1 MPQPVASPP
10 PPSMDRTLLSKRL
23 GGVFGQR
30 PLTLEG
36 GRLAAVALVVGEDHG
51 TVGFILTQRAS
62 NLAAHAGQFALPGG
76 RVEPGEDIVDAALRE
91 LSEEVGLLLTASDVV
106 GRLPDYR
113 TGSGYR
119 IAPIV
124 LWADDISGVRP
135 DPDEVACA
143 YHIPLLAL
151 QGPSVPTL
159 MRIADEERPI
169 IQVPLGGDRDVHA
182 PTGAIL
188 YQFGEAALRGRY
200 VDAQAFAEP
209 HWARQ

>member
-1 MPQPVASPP
+1 
-10 PPSMDRTLLSKRL
+10 MDRALLSRRL
-23 GGVFGQR
+23 SQVFGQR

-51 TVGFILTQRAS
+51 TVGFLLTQRAA
-62 NLAAHAGQFALPGG
+62 NLTAHASQFALPGG
-76 RVEPGEDIVDAALRE
+76 RVEPGEDIIDAALRE
-91 LSEEVGLLLTASDVV
+91 LSEELGLLLTPSHVV

-124 LWADDISGVRP
+124 LWAQDVSAVRP
-135 DPDEVACA
+135 NPDEVACA
-143 YHIPLLAL
+143 YHIPLVAL

-169 IQVPLGGDRDVHA
+169 IQLPLGGDRDVHA
-182 PTGAIL
+182 PTGAIV
-188 YQFGEAALRGRY
+188 YQFGQAALRGRY